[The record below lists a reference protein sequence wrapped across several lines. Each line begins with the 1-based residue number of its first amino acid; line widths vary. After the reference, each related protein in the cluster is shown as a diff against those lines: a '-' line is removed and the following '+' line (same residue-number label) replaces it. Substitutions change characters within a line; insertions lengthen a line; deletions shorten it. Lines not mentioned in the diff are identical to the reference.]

1 MGLRCT
7 APPLCRIASPPAVD
21 LAVAEYRHAATAT
34 WQEVLSRWPPYSG
47 SGDPGRAAEG
57 CAEVALMASTVQ
69 LPFKERP
76 EAVHTATRRVEHKTK
91 AGVRLGGAVLRLI
104 VGGRRRA
111 AGSVEFAIFL

>member
-1 MGLRCT
+1 
-7 APPLCRIASPPAVD
+7 
-21 LAVAEYRHAATAT
+21 
-34 WQEVLSRWPPYSG
+34 
-47 SGDPGRAAEG
+47 
-57 CAEVALMASTVQ
+57 MASTVQ

-111 AGSVEFAIFL
+111 FWVGRVIFLINLARCY